1 MSEAIELNPVDRLG
15 AGAVGEPG
23 RRAFLIQAEAGS
35 LQISVLV
42 EKQQVAAL
50 ARHALAL
57 LEQLDRRLPNDPGSD
72 VPAAAAALQEPMEPL
87 FRARQIRL
95 GYDVGRGLIVLEL
108 QEFND
113 PEPDDESDESDADA
127 GPDDTSDASDADVDE
142 QGRPRVSGAHPSF
155 GAEPRGRMV
164 RVLASRAQMRALAQQ
179 GARVV
184 AAGRPM
190 CELCRLPMG
199 PERQGCPQQNWQ
211 GCPGMN

>member
-1 MSEAIELNPVDRLG
+1 MTEAIELDPVDRLG

-23 RRAFLIQAEAGS
+23 QRAFLIQAEAGS
-35 LQISVLV
+35 LQITVLV

-72 VPAAAAALQEPMEPL
+72 VPAAAAALQEPTEPN

-95 GYDVGRGLIVLEL
+95 GFDVGRGLIVLEL

-113 PEPDDESDESDADA
+113 PAPAAETDDEDPDDADDPT
-127 GPDDTSDASDADVDE
+127 GTSEADVDE

-155 GAEPRGRMV
+155 GAEPTGRLV
-164 RVLASRAQMRALAQQ
+164 RVLATRAQMRALAQQ
-179 GARVV
+179 AARVV
-184 AAGRPM
+184 AAGRPI
-190 CELCRLPMG
+190 CELCRLPME